1 MKTPTSFGSLVGSER
16 QKALADGV
24 FAIVMTLLVLELG
37 VPVVSGTSGHTSLA
51 HGLLEMWPE
60 FLIYILSF
68 MVLGIFWLMHHAIF
82 DSVRYYNTSL
92 AWINIV
98 FLMFVSLIPFS
109 TALFG
114 EHGAERMTALFYG
127 GNLVL
132 LFFTLVSLWGYSTS
146 ISQLTA
152 GEVDHK
158 LVRGGKLMGII
169 YIILISIT
177 MGISFASPVTSFI
190 IYGVLV
196 GTLILMTAFGKAE
209 IVYVGRPRQNLI
221 NLDATDQASEERNND
236 D

>member
-1 MKTPTSFGSLVGSER
+1 METTKNTRTLIGSDR

-37 VPVVSGTSGHTSLA
+37 VPIVMGTSISSGLA

-68 MVLGIFWLMHHAIF
+68 MVLGVFWLMHHAIF
-82 DSVRYYNTSL
+82 DTVSYYDGTL

-114 EHGAERMTALFYG
+114 AYGAERMTALFYG

-132 LFFTLVSLWGYSTS
+132 LFSTLVSLWAYSTS
-146 ISQLTA
+146 KSRLIE
-152 GEVDHK
+152 GEVDASAA
-158 LVRGGKLMGII
+158 RGGKMMGIV
-169 YIILISIT
+169 YIVLVLIT
-177 MGISFASPVTSFI
+177 MGISFASPVASFI
-190 IYGVLV
+190 IYAVLV
-196 GTLILMTAFGKAE
+196 GTIILMNVIGKSE
-209 IVYVGRPRQNLI
+209 IVYAGLPRQ
-221 NLDATDQASEERNND
+221 SEPSPEVPSEKPEEQVEED
-236 D
+236 

>member
-1 MKTPTSFGSLVGSER
+1 MKRPVDLGSPVGSDR

-37 VPVVSGTSGHTSLA
+37 VPVVTGTSINSSLA

-60 FLIYILSF
+60 FLIYVLSF

-82 DSVRYYNTSL
+82 DTVRYYNTSL

-132 LFFTLVSLWGYSTS
+132 LFITLVSLWGYSTS
-146 ISQLTA
+146 LGRLTE
-152 GEVDHK
+152 GEIDQRF
-158 LVRGGKLMGII
+158 VRGGKLMGIV
-169 YIILISIT
+169 YIILILIT
-177 MGISFASPVTSFI
+177 MGISFVSPVASFI

-196 GTLILMTAFGKAE
+196 VTIILLTAFGKAE

-221 NLDATDQASEERNND
+221 NSDNADQVSEEHKND
-236 D
+236 S